1 MRRIL
6 THKAFSVEIVTPFN
20 ASSLVRQTAL
30 LTSKVVVFLKNV
42 FEVGN
47 GWKVVFF
54 LFAENVRTLIIGS
67 DDAQSLVTPVS
78 VFSPVLVKIGKFG
91 KFREIWPPGPPGT
104 PIPAS
109 NGKSR
114 EIGHFFGFFWV
125 SPKFA
130 SKFPSSPPETPNL
143 PGGGWPLKRGGGS
156 GGKSECT

>member
-1 MRRIL
+1 MIRKI
-6 THKAFSVEIVTPFN
+6 
-20 ASSLVRQTAL
+20 
-30 LTSKVVVFLKNV
+30 
-42 FEVGN
+42 
-47 GWKVVFF
+47 VFF
-54 LFAENVRTLIIGS
+54 LFAEVERTLIIGS
-67 DDAQSLVTPVS
+67 DDAPGLVTPVS

-109 NGKSR
+109 NGKSQ
-114 EIGHFFGFFWV
+114 EIGHFLGFFWV

-143 PGGGWPLKRGGGS
+143 PGGGWPLNLGGGS